1 MKSWKQAREI
11 YIKDHMAKTLTDHS
25 IRLNAL
31 KRIEGIFSEKFSEP
45 LYDKEVFQNVS
56 KTYLMKLYECLKGYR
71 LNSSEK
77 SVFTGLYK
85 FSK

>member
-11 YIKDHMAKTLTDHS
+11 YIKDHMAKNLADHS

-31 KRIEGIFSEKFSEP
+31 KRIEEIFSEKFSEP

-71 LNSSEK
+71 LNSAEK